1 MLITVS
7 AIRSI
12 VKRELIKFLNEQE
25 EVSVESD
32 NGIVNLELPQDEE
45 ETSITMNAEEI
56 AKMALDIADSEEEPV
71 EVQGSEIENYL
82 NERKRK

>member
-1 MLITVS
+1 MIITES